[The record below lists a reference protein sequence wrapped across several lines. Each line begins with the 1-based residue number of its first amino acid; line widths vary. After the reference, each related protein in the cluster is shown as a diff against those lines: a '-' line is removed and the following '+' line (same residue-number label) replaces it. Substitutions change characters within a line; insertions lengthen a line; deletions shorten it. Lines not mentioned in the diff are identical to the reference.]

1 MIICPTCN
9 SKECIIPSSKI
20 LTEVYQKYMACPEC
34 QPDRQYRKDIPFH
47 KLQSVIN
54 YSSCNR
60 CGKRHLDVVIAHVLN
75 ILIEEDLFDE
85 YDSLRDVGTPL
96 ISIGYPIPYTPR
108 LGNNDL
114 ILIMDRVDQKSANR
128 IVDVVPEIKGVIK
141 RVGLPS
147 ESIGILDTDRYPHV
161 YELLAGCD
169 MRGDIV
175 NSIFGELCIYK
186 TQSKIHIEFPRE
198 KSVKINKLEQL
209 YITGDLS
216 GVIVDGF
223 CGPGTLGLMCVLAG
237 VEKVILN
244 DLYKPAIE
252 NTLLNLEANKEILQ
266 INKTEQFVDI
276 KDLQTIGDDPIL
288 VSLAILENGTE
299 IEIYQGDFRK
309 LQVHSCDICLI
320 DTFPSVNPTEFE
332 EKWKIIAKKV
342 VVL

>member
-1 MIICPTCN
+1 
-9 SKECIIPSSKI
+9 
-20 LTEVYQKYMACPEC
+20 MACPEC

-54 YSSCNR
+54 YSSCSG

-96 ISIGYPIPYTPR
+96 ISIGYPIPYPPR

-128 IVDVVPEIKGVIK
+128 IVDVVPEIKGVIRK
-141 RVGLPS
+141 SSPGI
-147 ESIGILDTDRYPHV
+147 IGILDIDRDPQV

-198 KSVKINKLEQL
+198 NSVKINKLEQL

-288 VSLAILENGTE
+288 VSLAILENGTD
-299 IEIYQGDFRK
+299 IEVYQGDFRK
-309 LQVHSCDICLI
+309 LQVHSCDVCLI
-320 DTFPSVNPTEFE
+320 DTFPS
-332 EKWKIIAKKV
+332 
-342 VVL
+342 